1 MQKQKQ
7 QYVKP
12 DADLLDFQLIDPIA
26 SSPDADYDNDVD
38 VNSIP

>member
-12 DADLLDFQLIDPIA
+12 DADLLELQLVDPIA
-26 SSPDADYDNDVD
+26 SSPDNDNDINGND
-38 VNSIP
+38 VP